1 MRARVHVLA
10 ATAPWL
16 LPRLATDCGEAIVTA
31 FDPRALEHTVNAL
44 ALNSRLQTKIPEV
57 AVVGFSRLRW
67 VGGLVLMG
75 ELVSICGL
83 VLVGGLVWM
92 RGLVLAGGIMWLAGS
107 CGFVGSLG

>member
-1 MRARVHVLA
+1 MVLWARLGSWARVCGWARVSLRARLSSVCSFVFEVK
-10 ATAPWL
+10 P
-16 LPRLATDCGEAIVTA
+16 
-31 FDPRALEHTVNAL
+31 L